1 MKKVEFEVVFIC
13 QKNSAVEVKSAKI
26 VFLFLQRQRLT
37 FCSRTQEKG
46 SNEKEILCWIVGI
59 TETVKRC
66 TLPLTPW
73 PGDGLQNAFRPFYK
87 HHVPHEGHNG

>member
-37 FCSRTQEKG
+37 FCSRSQEKG
-46 SNEKEILCWIVGI
+46 SNEKEILQTLNYYVGLL
-59 TETVKRC
+59 VSLK
-66 TLPLTPW
+66 L
-73 PGDGLQNAFRPFYK
+73 
-87 HHVPHEGHNG
+87 